1 MVSRRPGEPKFEL
14 GNVALASAEAKKTR
28 CFENAPQNKKK
39 VKKEK
44 KKKAEK
50 RKTKKKGKKK
60 KEKKTRREEA
70 KERRKSRAL
79 FREANYTPKLPII
92 RACRGRYVK

>member
-1 MVSRRPGEPKFEL
+1 MSHWQAQKPKKHVVLKTLPNIRKNE
-14 GNVALASAEAKKTR
+14 KKR
-28 CFENAPQNKKK
+28 
-39 VKKEK
+39 K

>member
-1 MVSRRPGEPKFEL
+1 MSHWQAQKPKKHVVF
-14 GNVALASAEAKKTR
+14 KTLPKIR
-28 CFENAPQNKKK
+28 KNE
-39 VKKEK
+39 KKEK
-44 KKKAEK
+44 GGKEKNKEK
-50 RKTKKKGKKK
+50 RKKK